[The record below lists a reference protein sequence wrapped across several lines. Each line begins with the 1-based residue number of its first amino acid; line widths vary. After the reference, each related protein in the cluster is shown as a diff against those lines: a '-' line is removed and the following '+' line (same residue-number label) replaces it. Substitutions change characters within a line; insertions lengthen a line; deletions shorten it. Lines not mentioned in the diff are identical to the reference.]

1 LNEGAI
7 EPVVSADSTSEGM
20 AKLQPPSGAP
30 QLIAIVSIPSARRPE
45 ILVSPQVVT
54 TLKRTIVSPAFRG
67 SSTYSRRTR
76 ERLEPLTSG
85 DFADAEEPFRLFRS
99 WLAEAEASEPNDP
112 NAMALATVDA
122 DGLPDVRMVLLKGA
136 DEAGFVFYTNT
147 ESAKGDELTANP
159 KAALVFHW
167 KSLRRQ
173 IRVRGPV
180 TRVSDAEADAYFQ
193 SRPRD
198 SRIGAW
204 ASRQS
209 RPLES
214 RFALEKAVAT
224 YAAKYAIGEV
234 PRPPHWTGFRIA
246 PVQIEFWQ
254 DRPFRLH
261 DRVRFIRTASGWDK
275 TRLYP

>member
-1 LNEGAI
+1 MKA
-7 EPVVSADSTSEGM
+7 
-20 AKLQPPSGAP
+20 
-30 QLIAIVSIPSARRPE
+30 
-45 ILVSPQVVT
+45 
-54 TLKRTIVSPAFRG
+54 
-67 SSTYSRRTR
+67 
-76 ERLEPLTSG
+76 LTSG
-85 DFADAEEPFRLFRS
+85 DFTQSSDPWPLFDTWMEEAR
-99 WLAEAEASEPNDP
+99 ASEPEDA

-122 DGLPDVRMVLLKGA
+122 DGLPDVRMVLLKSA
-136 DEAGFVFYTNT
+136 DPAGFVFYTNT
-147 ESAKGDELTANP
+147 ESNKGRELEANP
-159 KAALVFHW
+159 KAALVLHW

-173 IRVRGPV
+173 IRARGPV

-204 ASRQS
+204 ASQQS

-214 RFALEKAVAT
+214 RFALEKAVAVN
-224 YAAKYAIGEV
+224 AAKYALGEV

-246 PVQIEFWQ
+246 PVSIEFWQ

-261 DRVRFIRTASGWDK
+261 DRVVFTRAPDGGWTT